1 MSVMHFYIILYVKI
15 LQHAK
20 ARVEHNSR
28 VLD

>member
-1 MSVMHFYIILYVKI
+1 MSVIYFYIILCVKI

-20 ARVEHNSR
+20 ARVEHNSQ